1 MKIKNKG
8 IIMTNKIIYFILFT
22 FFGSNIGFAKEVKL
36 NWEFEKAVSKDD
48 RYIKRIENSRSYDA
62 KETVSTKVLSA
73 KIVRDKLH
81 FKLLFHN
88 TTESYLCYI
97 INANKE
103 SIIMDDEFGD
113 EYKGAELRT
122 KSGQDNKLAPNQRK
136 QVTVVINA
144 PNEDVTLVN
153 THWGIKHYMLSNN
166 AAACKFKQY
175 NSYNIHKLDWDISTL
190 REE

>member
-1 MKIKNKG
+1 MFKKITYLTLLLLLINAP
-8 IIMTNKIIYFILFT
+8 IM
-22 FFGSNIGFAKEVKL
+22 AKEVKL
-36 NWEFEKAVSKDD
+36 NWEFEKAISLAYQRPQD
-48 RYIKRIENSRSYDA
+48 IMSTNSDA
-62 KETVSTKVLSA
+62 KESVSTKVLSA
-73 KIVRDKLH
+73 NIVRDKLQ

-136 QVTVVINA
+136 QVIVIIDA
-144 PNEDVTLVN
+144 PNEDVALVN
-153 THWGIKHYMLSNN
+153 LHWGIKHYLLKTNSET
-166 AAACKFKQY
+166 CKLKQN
-175 NSYNIHKLDWDISTL
+175 NSYNIHKLDWDISSL
-190 REE
+190 RDAE

>member
-1 MKIKNKG
+1 MINK
-8 IIMTNKIIYFILFT
+8 TIYFILFI
-22 FFGSNIGFAKEVKL
+22 FLVNNCAFAKEVKL
-36 NWEFEKAVSKDD
+36 NWVFEKAVSKTEYRRVESIVDT
-48 RYIKRIENSRSYDA
+48 RNNA

-73 KIVRDKLH
+73 AIIRDKLH

-103 SIIMDDEFGD
+103 SIIMDDEFGE

-136 QVTVVINA
+136 QVTVIIDA

-153 THWGIKHYMLSNN
+153 THWGIKHYFLRNN
-166 AAACKFKQY
+166 SKACDFKQH
-175 NSYNIHKLDWDISTL
+175 NSYNIHELDWDISSL
-190 REE
+190 RDAE